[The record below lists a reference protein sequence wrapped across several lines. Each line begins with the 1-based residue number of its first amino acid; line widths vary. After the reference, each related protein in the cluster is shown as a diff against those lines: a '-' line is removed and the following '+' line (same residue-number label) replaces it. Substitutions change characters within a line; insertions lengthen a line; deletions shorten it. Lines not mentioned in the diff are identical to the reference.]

1 MEQNLYEALMHLN
14 TLLSFMLNFID
25 IVFFAAISR
34 IQQAL
39 IFTLCYPTEFC
50 DIKNAL
56 FFLHYI

>member
-39 IFTLCYPTEFC
+39 IFT
-50 DIKNAL
+50 
-56 FFLHYI
+56 